1 MEVDAEIDRLLVA
14 RKMEIIGE
22 MFTSFFF
29 FGWLCDCKRNKA
41 RMMLFQLN

>member
-29 FGWLCDCKRNKA
+29 FLVGFVIAKETRLE
-41 RMMLFQLN
+41 

>member
-29 FGWLCDCKRNKA
+29 LVGFVIAKETRLE
-41 RMMLFQLN
+41 